1 MSDYNKLNKGYKR
14 KSNWQKCQLCVDG
27 KLRWFSYFTG
37 SEHKQY
43 IDSHGDGLPMYELM
57 NFYNGSWHTVMEYV
71 TSR

>member
-1 MSDYNKLNKGYKR
+1 MSDYNELKKWNKSKKVIGR
-14 KSNWQKCQLCVDG
+14 NANFVLLV
-27 KLRWFSYFTG
+27 SYFGFTG
-37 SEHKQY
+37 SEHEQY